1 MALREAY
8 VLLEDGTR
16 FDGEACAADAHA
28 VGEVVFTTGMSGYQE
43 SVSDPSFAGQ
53 LITFTY
59 PHIGNYGVSRR
70 AMESERI
77 WARAAIMREACN
89 REDAP
94 EAERGWLDWLTDCEV
109 PAISGVD
116 TRALVRHIR
125 EAGAMRGGIFPERV
139 SEAEAQALIA
149 AEPSMSG
156 LDLARVVTPER
167 VSVHGDGNQAGG
179 DRIEEMPRAR
189 AGGIAPGPLI
199 AVLDTGIKSSIVR
212 NLVERGARVALYPCS
227 TSAEQLLADDPD
239 AVFVANGPGDPAA
252 LGYVVDTVR
261 EIVGKKPVWGICLG
275 HQLLCRALGLETYKL
290 PFGHRGANHPVKDL
304 QTGHVEITSQNHGF
318 AVLGP
323 GGARTLDSD
332 DPVRWDT
339 DFGTAQ
345 LTHVNL
351 YDRTVEGFELLDVPG
366 GAVQYHPEAGPGP
379 HDSLH
384 LFDRF
389 LERIAAA

>member
-1 MALREAY
+1 MSAREEAY
-8 VLLEDGTR
+8 VLLDDGTR
-16 FDGEACAADAHA
+16 FDGESCAAEAHA

-43 SVSDPSFAGQ
+43 SVTDPSFAGQ

-59 PHIGNYGVSRR
+59 PHIGNYGVSAQ
-70 AMESERI
+70 AMESDRV
-77 WARAAIMREACN
+77 WARAAIMREACS

-94 EAERGWLDWLTDCEV
+94 GAERGWLDWLTDCGV
-109 PAISGVD
+109 PAITGVD

-125 EAGAMRGGIFPERV
+125 DAGAMRGGIFPASMAE
-139 SEAEAQALIA
+139 SEAHSLID
-149 AEPSMSG
+149 AEPQMAGADFAS
-156 LDLARVVTPER
+156 VVTPAQASE
-167 VSVHGDGNQAGG
+167 HGQGNS
-179 DRIEEMPRAR
+179 
-189 AGGIAPGPLI
+189 GPHI
-199 AVLDTGIKSSIVR
+199 AVIDTGIKASIVR
-212 NLVERGARVALYPCS
+212 NLVARGARVTLHPCT

-239 AVFVANGPGDPAA
+239 AVLMANGPGDPAA
-252 LGYVVDTVR
+252 LDYIVANVR
-261 EIVGKKPVWGICLG
+261 ELIGRKPVWGICLG
-275 HQLLCRALGLETYKL
+275 HQLLCRALGLQTYKL

-304 QTGHVEITSQNHGF
+304 HTGRVEITSQNHGF

-323 GGARTLDSD
+323 GDAKTLDSNE
-332 DPVRWDT
+332 PVRWET

-389 LERIAAA
+389 LQRIQEAA